1 MSHVITI
8 AHEDGDEQLEIF
20 VDGQSVGSFDHDRHG
35 WSGMEGAVS
44 LAEEIAKKLD
54 LEVVYR

>member
-20 VDGQSVGSFDHDRHG
+20 VDGATVGYFNHDDHG
-35 WSGMEGAVS
+35 WSGMEAAKS
-44 LAEEIAKKLD
+44 LAVAIAERLG
-54 LEVVYR
+54 LEVVYQ

>member
-20 VDGQSVGSFDHDRHG
+20 VDGDSVGTFDHDNHG
-35 WSGMEGAVS
+35 WSGMDAAVR
-44 LAEEIAKKLD
+44 LAEKIAKKLD